1 MFNFDENTNQ
11 VVQRV
16 ITSAY
21 HSKQRLRIVLGDV
34 ETGEDWLEE
43 HDTIGTIGRSNGAI
57 KKPLLINNSRS
68 IGGCAILTSCI
79 LKIVDVKN
87 KRVLYEASNYEKPIL
102 VKCASTH
109 NEYMYD
115 VYQVKNGNN
124 VLHARFK
131 TEKRADNYIEF
142 MHCKRMAK

>member
-1 MFNFDENTNQ
+1 MFNFDEKTND

-21 HSKQRLRIVLGDV
+21 HSKQRMRIVLGDV
-34 ETGEDWLEE
+34 KTGEDWLEE
-43 HDTIGTIGRSNGAI
+43 HEIIGTLGRSTGTI

-68 IGGCAILTSCI
+68 MSGGAILTNCI
-79 LKIVDVKN
+79 LKIVDVKT
-87 KRVLYEASNYEKPIL
+87 KRVLYEASNYKKPIL

-109 NEYMYD
+109 KDYMYD
-115 VYQVKNGNN
+115 VYHVKNGNN

-131 TEKRADNYIEF
+131 TEKKADNYIEF
-142 MHCKRMAK
+142 MQCRRMAK